1 VGGVNGLLPQILA
14 NGIGIAAAPWCII
27 GVILILS
34 GPDPLRRASAFLLGA
49 ATTMVVIYAVCSAA
63 VGRISLASPASASSN
78 VGWVKLVSGLA
89 LLAYGIWRWRRPPKQ
104 SSSPR
109 WLGIVDRLTV
119 VTSFLIGLLM
129 PNPIFA
135 AAGAL
140 DILKADVSTGAEAFW
155 LLLLILTSL
164 SSMITPAVLYAR
176 APVATA
182 VRLARWKEWLGLHS
196 GAILTVLCIGY
207 GALITFHALDTLA

>member
-1 VGGVNGLLPQILA
+1 VHGLLPEILA

-34 GPDPLRRASAFLLGA
+34 GPKPLLRASAFLLGA
-49 ATTMVVIYAVCSAA
+49 ATTMVVIYGVCAA
-63 VGRISLASPASASSN
+63 AIGRISLAAPESASSN
-78 VGWVKLVSGLA
+78 VGWVKLVSGLV
-89 LLAYGIWRWRRPPKQ
+89 LLAFGIWRWRRPAKA

-109 WLGIVDRLTV
+109 WLGMIDRLTV
-119 VTSFLIGLLM
+119 VTSFLVGLLM

-140 DILKADVSTGAEAFW
+140 DILKADVSPGAEAFW
-155 LLLLILTSL
+155 LLLLIVTSL

-182 VRLARWKEWLGLHS
+182 VRLARWKEWLALHS
-196 GAILTVLCIGY
+196 GAILTAMCVGY
-207 GALITFHALDTLA
+207 GALITLQALNALA

>member
-1 VGGVNGLLPQILA
+1 VHGLLPQILA

-34 GPDPLRRASAFLLGA
+34 GPSPLRRASAFLCGA

-63 VGRISLASPASASSN
+63 AGRISLAAPSSGSSD
-78 VGWVKLVSGLA
+78 VGWVKLASGLA
-89 LLAYGIWRWRRPPKQ
+89 LLAFGIWSWRRPAKP

-109 WLGIVDRLTV
+109 WLGMVDRLTV
-119 VTSFLIGLLM
+119 VTSFLVGLVM

-140 DILKADVSTGAEAFW
+140 DILKADVSPGAEAFW
-155 LLLLILTSL
+155 LLLLIATSL
-164 SSMITPAVLYAR
+164 STMITPAVLYAR
-176 APVATA
+176 APVTTA
-182 VRLARWKEWLGLHS
+182 VRLAAWKEWLALHS
-196 GAILTVLCIGY
+196 GTILTVMCIGY
-207 GALITFHALDTLA
+207 GALVTLHGLDTVG